1 MSQTKFVD
9 VLLAQDANGYTRTF
23 VMPTSTAYVGD
34 LILHEGK
41 LFTIINSSWIDVNG
55 DLYPILEGSTTLYT
69 PDKVLNSRWEKEDQ
83 EAADVAAPGNP

>member
-9 VLLAQDANGYTRTF
+9 VLLAQGSNGETRTF